1 MIQLTDCGGY
11 VLNQWY
17 VYTNSLIE
25 LRNNV
30 YTNDTKINTLLFVDG
45 QVKTAGNEDDQQ
57 KKYTS

>member
-1 MIQLTDCGGY
+1 
-11 VLNQWY
+11 
-17 VYTNSLIE
+17 LIE